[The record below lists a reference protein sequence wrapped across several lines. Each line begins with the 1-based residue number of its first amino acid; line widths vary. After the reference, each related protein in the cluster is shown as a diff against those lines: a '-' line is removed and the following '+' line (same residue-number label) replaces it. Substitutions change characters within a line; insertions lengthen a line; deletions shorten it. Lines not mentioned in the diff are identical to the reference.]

1 MRLAVNNP
9 ATAATEPL
17 IDSDHVARCWVLQIL
32 LASHLVAADGN
43 KELF

>member
-1 MRLAVNNP
+1 MRLAVNDP

-17 IDSDHVARCWVLQIL
+17 IDSDQVARGRVLQIS